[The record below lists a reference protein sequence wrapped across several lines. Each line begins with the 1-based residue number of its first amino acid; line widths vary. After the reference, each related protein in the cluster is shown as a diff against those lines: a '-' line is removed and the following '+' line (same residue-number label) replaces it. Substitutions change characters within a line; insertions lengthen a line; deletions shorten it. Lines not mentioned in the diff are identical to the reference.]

1 MNNQMSQNNVPQNL
15 NRMESGNL
23 NNSNNFENRQ
33 STQQNDNEQKNLLM
47 KLEKALN
54 NINNSSAKDPRK
66 NKRK

>member
-1 MNNQMSQNNVPQNL
+1 MSQNNVPQNL